1 MVVFFQSQF
10 TFTTQTTDH
19 NVLTIKSR
27 FSVKDTIDLIESDVK
42 QQNGTVFCRI
52 DQKKA
57 AELVGIIDQL
67 DDTELLLFGN
77 PRVGTQLMVANGA
90 VSFELPLRASCWKQ
104 NVTVYLS
111 VTNPM
116 ALEIPY
122 NLSSKKEV
130 LQKMTDNIIQMID
143 KVRS

>member
-1 MVVFFQSQF
+1 M
-10 TFTTQTTDH
+10 DY
-19 NVLTIKSR
+19 NVLTIKSKY
-27 FSVKDTIDLIESDVK
+27 SVKDTIDLIESDVK

-57 AELVGIIDQL
+57 AESVGIIDQL

-90 VSFELPLRASCWKQ
+90 VSFELPLRASCWRQ
-104 NVTVYLS
+104 NGTVYLS

-116 ALEIPY
+116 SFEIPY

-130 LQKMTDNIIQMID
+130 LQKMTDNIKQIIN
-143 KVRS
+143 KVSS